1 MRKYKAKLVIKLKSL
16 VFSMYYKIISKIKGK
31 LYCTS
36 FFFVMMNRLSWAVDS
51 KMRKPFIVWI
61 HSFFVR
67 ILAIFPIICF
77 WRICAEFW
85 SDRQVNSAAMNFKNY
100 KFIVLSESQQYN
112 THVWRNGWWK
122 ETLRKCTSTIDVY

>member
-85 SDRQVNSAAMNFKNY
+85 SDRQVNSAAINFKFQKLQIY
-100 KFIVLSESQQYN
+100 CFIRVTTIQHSCM
-112 THVWRNGWWK
+112 K
-122 ETLRKCTSTIDVY
+122 EWMVKRDPKEMY